1 MHFCY
6 VKSFDIARARQ
17 SGIPR
22 ISSVNLQTFG
32 QYTLIDDVS
41 DIPSPYT
48 IAPTLHEGLQD
59 FISYGLE
66 QLKNVEFS
74 DIADGEVQ
82 NFERVI
88 ANDIQNICEQY
99 DRATAGECNRQVVRS
114 LNAVMNDLASRMGLE
129 ENPGFMVM
137 NAPVGI
143 GSLKDFARNLI
154 TTINNRIR
162 RMNFANYGMEVSY
175 QITRPLVGEVT
186 LQSSAG
192 FQHASVNSIRIGP
205 SMETLMDPG
214 LHIGLNGVEVDL
226 DNRPS
231 TRRYVRYVQYLAH
244 KYSPYRL
251 QVRVDERL
259 NQIFI
264 RPLVEQSHVI
274 EGHFERYRPHM
285 PDNLPENLTLAQKL
299 VAVYLTMATMS
310 NIAPRWN
317 VNVTEEMYATL
328 DINRAFEVLGRFALE
343 VHLESSEFQSAFI
356 PYMKGL
362 TEVVWT
368 LSKLKWSHLQSTSL
382 NFPELATFLQPASP
396 APSTV

>member
-32 QYTLIDDVS
+32 QYTLIENES

-48 IAPTLHEGLQD
+48 VAPTLREGLQD

-74 DIADGEVQ
+74 DIVDGEVQ

-99 DRATAGECNRQVVRS
+99 NRATANECNRQVLQS
-114 LNAVMNDLASRMGLE
+114 LKVAMEDLASRIGLE
-129 ENPGFMVM
+129 EHLGFTLMS
-137 NAPVGI
+137 APVGT

-162 RMNFANYGMEVSY
+162 RMNFANYGTDVSH
-175 QITRPLVGEVT
+175 QVTRPLVGEVV
-186 LQSSAG
+186 LQSSTG
-192 FQHASVNSIRIGP
+192 FQNVSINSIRISP
-205 SMETLMDPG
+205 SMEALMDPG
-214 LHIGLNGVEVDL
+214 LYVGLNGVEVDL
-226 DNRPS
+226 DDRPL
-231 TRRYVRYVQYLAH
+231 TRRYIRYVQYLAH
-244 KYSPYRL
+244 KYSPYL
-251 QVRVDERL
+251 FQVRVDERL

-264 RPLVEQSHVI
+264 RPLVEQAHVI
-274 EGHFERYRPHM
+274 EGHFEKYRPHM

-299 VAVYLTMATMS
+299 TAVYLTMATMS
-310 NIAPRWN
+310 NIAPRWDI
-317 VNVTEEMYATL
+317 NVTEEMYATL
-328 DINRAFEVLGRFALE
+328 DTNRALEVLGRFALE
-343 VHLESSEFQSAFI
+343 VNLESPEFQSAFI